1 MMRSWS
7 SEPSS
12 DQPEPI
18 RKDHAMMSNLT
29 PTNCTVNDLWIRE
42 NLAKAERHHSLT
54 RPDGC
59 PEQRPSRTS
68 RISRLAFMMSK
79 PVRALAPQH

>member
-7 SEPSS
+7 SELSS

-18 RKDHAMMSNLT
+18 RKDHAMMTNLT
-29 PTNCTVNDLWIRE
+29 PTNCKVNDLWIRE
-42 NLAKAERHHSLT
+42 NLAKAELHHSLT
-54 RPDGC
+54 RAEVA
-59 PEQRPSRTS
+59 PERRAAHTS
-68 RISRLAFMMSK
+68 RVSRLALVLTR

>member
-29 PTNCTVNDLWIRE
+29 PTNCE